1 MPKKSKLY
9 KLSINTDALIRDI
22 FRYYLKALD
31 RAEDRL
37 IELMRQEIQKTTH
50 GGAPG
55 KPEWRNQISA
65 MLKEVSREVTAD
77 YIKAEVGL
85 SDKVLGTFQWLLV
98 RAMIIAEGSGS
109 EVGNPPIQAGPYG
122 REVWN
127 SSLTGK
133 KPSKAMTTYY
143 LPAAFNQEGN
153 HFIENAVKLM
163 KKEYEGILDEAARN
177 MPANI
182 VARHVNVR

>member
-1 MPKKSKLY
+1 MPKKSKLN

-22 FRYYLKALD
+22 FRYYLKALN

-77 YIKAEVGL
+77 YIKAFGY
-85 SDKVLGTFQWLLV
+85 
-98 RAMIIAEGSGS
+98 
-109 EVGNPPIQAGPYG
+109 P
-122 REVWN
+122 
-127 SSLTGK
+127 
-133 KPSKAMTTYY
+133 
-143 LPAAFNQEGN
+143 
-153 HFIENAVKLM
+153 
-163 KKEYEGILDEAARN
+163 
-177 MPANI
+177 
-182 VARHVNVR
+182 